1 MHLFKVVML
10 HESDMDEETKEG
22 FKLLVNSK
30 YSLWAK
36 ESAEQSRTEIEAYG
50 QKLYS
55 RFAR

>member
-1 MHLFKVVML
+1 ML
-10 HESDMDEETKEG
+10 HELDMDEETKEG

-36 ESAEQSRTEIEAYG
+36 ESAEVSKAEIEAYG